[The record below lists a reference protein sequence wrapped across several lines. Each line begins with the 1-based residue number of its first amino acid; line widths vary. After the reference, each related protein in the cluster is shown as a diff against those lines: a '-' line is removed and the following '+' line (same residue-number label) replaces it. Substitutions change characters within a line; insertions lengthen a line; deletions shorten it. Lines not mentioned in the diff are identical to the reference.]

1 MQTITLSTTINA
13 PVSKVWK
20 TMLEHPTYEMWTE
33 AFHVGSTYE
42 GSWDKGSD
50 IRFIALNDEG
60 QKEGMISRV
69 KENIPHQYISVEHYG
84 FILNGVEDTT
94 SEQVT
99 SWAPSYENYSFTE
112 KNGQTEVKVDIE
124 VTDEYK
130 DMFDEMWPKALAK
143 LKAVCES

>member
-1 MQTITLSTTINA
+1 MQTITFSTTINA